1 MTERNYQDR
10 TVGFIENGSWAPTAA
25 KVMKK
30 MLENSKNL
38 SFLSNDVTIKSAPN
52 DETEKALDSMAE
64 ELCR

>member
-1 MTERNYQDR
+1 
-10 TVGFIENGSWAPTAA
+10 
-25 KVMKK
+25 MKK